1 MQKQMS
7 GVIVIPIRTYHAG
20 STTPAAGIRDFARRV
35 GFTPDAAQAGLL
47 ATTSRRIIVNS
58 SRQSGK
64 TTTTALRVAFHAFSR
79 PGAMV
84 VISSPSGR
92 QSGEFVIKAA
102 VFLRRL
108 GLNLKGDGVNRGS
121 ILLPNGSRIV
131 GIPNSEATTRG
142 LSGVTMLVIDEAS
155 RAPDSLYNALRPM
168 LATTGGEIWL
178 LSTPNGKRGFFYE
191 VWTHGG
197 PAWER
202 HSVPASECPRI
213 SPDFLEEE
221 RQSLSED
228 QFMQEYFC
236 QFLLGEGLLF
246 DRALLDA
253 AITETEHAWKD
264 WNPR

>member
-1 MQKQMS
+1 MTDTM
-7 GVIVIPIRTYHAG
+7 VLPLPAYDPDT
-20 STTPAAGIRDFARRV
+20 TTPSADILAFAHRV
-35 GFTPDAAQAGLL
+35 GFTPDAAQERLL
-47 ATTSRRIIVNS
+47 LSSSRRVIVNS

-64 TTTTALRVAFHAFSR
+64 TTATALRVAFHAFHR

-84 VISSPSGR
+84 VISSPSLR
-92 QSGEFVIKAA
+92 QSGEFIIKAA
-102 VFLRRL
+102 VFLGRL
-108 GLNLKGDGVNRGS
+108 GFKLKGDGINRCS
-121 ILLPNGSRIV
+121 LHLPNGSRIL

-168 LATTGGEIWL
+168 LATTGGELWL
-178 LSTPNGKRGFFYE
+178 LSTPNGKRGFFYQ

-213 SPDFLEEE
+213 SPEFLEEE
-221 RQSLSED
+221 RQSLGED
-228 QFMQEYFC
+228 DFMQEYFC

-246 DRALLDA
+246 DRGLLDA
-253 AITETEHAWKD
+253 AVTEAEHAWKD
-264 WNPR
+264 WSPPQ